1 MKMNMNDHF
10 DMKIKLEDIKV
21 SFGLKKV
28 LDGVNLEYV
37 GEGIYAI
44 IGVNGTGKSV
54 LMKSIAGIQTY
65 SGKVS
70 ITNCKKICQKE
81 DIAYEPQVTSLN
93 SSLTSFEMV
102 LLGKVNHLKMRVSD
116 EMVKEVYEVM
126 ERLNIRSLE
135 EQTFSSLSGGQKQLI
150 IMAQALISKPKLL
163 LLDEPTSAL
172 DLYHQLNL
180 LSLARQYCKETGAIT
195 IVIMHDLSQAARF
208 CKRITILKD
217 GKVFAYG
224 KPQEVL
230 TEINIKEVFKVDA
243 EIGFS
248 NSGYTTVQ
256 PVAISV

>member
-1 MKMNMNDHF
+1 PNLNILSLDSCSGITDLSFIYNLK
-10 DMKIKLEDIKV
+10 KLEKISLGDMVCITPE
-21 SFGLKKV
+21 LI
-28 LDGVNLEYV
+28 EYF
-37 GEGIYAI
+37 
-44 IGVNGTGKSV
+44 
-54 LMKSIAGIQTY
+54 
-65 SGKVS
+65 
-70 ITNCKKICQKE
+70 
-81 DIAYEPQVTSLN
+81 TSLN